1 MLDHLQ
7 SNEDYIDYQSDIVGN
22 PDRGI
27 RFTLTYVIE
36 HDRFYAVVDDTE
48 NTGFNHALES
58 VPHEV
63 AKFMI
68 GEEEY
73 NKLKEIHQESIGV
86 KKKPSVDLKQAFWKV
101 LKLAKG
107 GQQSWWAENLKKD
120 SDEAIEI
127 VEKYYNDKYETE

>member
-7 SNEDYIDYQSDIVGN
+7 SNEDYIDFQGDIVGN

-36 HDRFYAVVDDTE
+36 HDRFYAVIDDTDE
-48 NTGFNHALES
+48 TGFNHSLED

-63 AKFMI
+63 AKFLI
-68 GEEEY
+68 GEEHY
-73 NKLKEIHQESIGV
+73 TQLQETHRESSSNQEA
-86 KKKPSVDLKQAFWKV
+86 PPDELKQAFWKV

-107 GQQSWWAENLKKD
+107 GQQAWWTEELKQD
-120 SDEAIEI
+120 SDHAIDQLENYYK
-127 VEKYYNDKYETE
+127 EKYG

>member
-7 SNEDYIDYQSDIVGN
+7 SNTDYIDYQSDIVGN

-36 HDRFYAVVDDTE
+36 HDRFYAVVDDTDE
-48 NTGFNHALES
+48 TGFNHALES

-73 NKLKEIHQESIGV
+73 NNLKEIQEESTAG
-86 KKKPSVDLKQAFWKV
+86 KQTSVPDLKQAFWKV

-107 GQQSWWAENLKKD
+107 GQQSWWAEDLKKD
-120 SDEAIEI
+120 SEEAIEQ
-127 VEKYYNDKYETE
+127 VEKFYNEKYET